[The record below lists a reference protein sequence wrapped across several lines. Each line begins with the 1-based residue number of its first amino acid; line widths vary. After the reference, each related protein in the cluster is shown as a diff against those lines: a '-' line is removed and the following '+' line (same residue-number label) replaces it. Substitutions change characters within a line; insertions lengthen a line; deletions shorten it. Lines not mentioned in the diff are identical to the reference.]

1 MQRVLGT
8 LIRHHSVVRGMVTLL
23 RDGELHAEAVEGFED
38 RARNTQIKVGEG
50 ITGKVV
56 ESGKPI
62 VVPRVSKEP
71 AFLNLASRRPDHLK
85 QELSF
90 ICVPIV
96 LNRQPVGA
104 LGVDLRFKPER
115 DYDSSVKFLGVVSSM
130 IAQALNVQRMVEE
143 ERRRLLDE
151 NTHLRQEL
159 RERYD
164 FSNIIGTSGP
174 TRQMYEQVAQVAQTN
189 TTVLIRGESG
199 TGKELIAHAIHYN
212 SLRAKKPFIK
222 VSCAALPDTLI
233 ESELFGYEK
242 GAFTGA
248 AARKKGRFEMAEGGT
263 LFLDE
268 IGDVNLGTQVKLLRV
283 LQEREFERVGGT
295 ETVKANV
302 RLIAA
307 TNKDMEK
314 AIAEG
319 TFREDLYYR
328 LNVFTIFVPPLR
340 ERKADLLLL
349 ADHFLD
355 KFSREHNK
363 VIKRISTPAIDML
376 TAYHWPGN
384 VRELENALER
394 AVLVCDGAV
403 VHGHHLP
410 PSLQTADSSG
420 TVTRVSLKDAVAAY
434 ERDLILDAL
443 KTTRGNRAKAARL
456 LDTTERILNYKVQG
470 YGIDVRR
477 FKSSEVGPPCRPAT
491 ARRPRP
497 PGISS
502 GNIAAVTRHAALG
515 RGRMRRGRD
524 RGAARAAARRG
535 RRSPRSCCCRR
546 RRRASRPARRR
557 RRLRH
562 AHPAR
567 PEHRR
572 LEAGRRPPRRGVRV
586 HRHHAAAAGAGSSSW
601 RRSSRRC
608 RSPARRA
615 EGALAGPAAAHARS
629 RRTPPLPA
637 PRSRCARRSAP
648 TPSCPRRCRH
658 RRAPPP
664 PAARR
669 HRRRRPAAP
678 APLRR
683 FYIAV
688 AFSDRG
694 RPGPP
699 SVPVELPLT
708 AVPDAPFGL
717 EVEYTA
723 DDVTVSWEPA
733 GGLLGFLLDNRAAAR
748 DAVRGRTR
756 RRSADPAALPP
767 GPTRYH
773 VYRDAGAGSAGAAA
787 ADAARA
793 RRHGRGAAAAHA
805 RAGRRVDIHRCGRVR
820 SRAVL

>member
-1 MQRVLGT
+1 MPAPKAASETTSTSSARRLSTLLEISQALSGTLNLKAAMQRVLGT

-38 RARNTQIKVGEG
+38 RARNTQFKLGEG

-248 AARKKGRFEMAEGGT
+248 AQRKKGRFEMAEGGT

-295 ETVKANV
+295 ETVKVNV

-477 FKSSEVGPPCRPAT
+477 FKSSEVG
-491 ARRPRP
+491 RRQT
-497 PGISS
+497 S
-502 GNIAAVTRHAALG
+502 
-515 RGRMRRGRD
+515 D
-524 RGAARAAARRG
+524 
-535 RRSPRSCCCRR
+535 
-546 RRRASRPARRR
+546 
-557 RRLRH
+557 
-562 AHPAR
+562 
-567 PEHRR
+567 
-572 LEAGRRPPRRGVRV
+572 
-586 HRHHAAAAGAGSSSW
+586 
-601 RRSSRRC
+601 
-608 RSPARRA
+608 
-615 EGALAGPAAAHARS
+615 GPAEA
-629 RRTPPLPA
+629 
-637 PRSRCARRSAP
+637 SA
-648 TPSCPRRCRH
+648 
-658 RRAPPP
+658 
-664 PAARR
+664 
-669 HRRRRPAAP
+669 
-678 APLRR
+678 
-683 FYIAV
+683 
-688 AFSDRG
+688 
-694 RPGPP
+694 
-699 SVPVELPLT
+699 
-708 AVPDAPFGL
+708 
-717 EVEYTA
+717 EY
-723 DDVTVSWEPA
+723 
-733 GGLLGFLLDNRAAAR
+733 
-748 DAVRGRTR
+748 VR
-756 RRSADPAALPP
+756 
-767 GPTRYH
+767 
-773 VYRDAGAGSAGAAA
+773 
-787 ADAARA
+787 
-793 RRHGRGAAAAHA
+793 
-805 RAGRRVDIHRCGRVR
+805 
-820 SRAVL
+820 